1 MLVTN
6 GNIHKKVVNAL
17 KYAAFVGNITE
28 VIEININEVNKPI
41 KTYIAGKTYSQAL
54 SSAKLGLNSK
64 LLTVI
69 SGLRKNESDGMIAEA
84 KNNNIDTSHIF
95 ISNDIDNDIKIIY
108 KDENNNKIK
117 EEDILKGSADA
128 LSEDIIVQNE
138 EMLKK
143 SSIIVF
149 NTKINKNVIKK
160 LVQIS
165 IDNNIP
171 TIIVP
176 SRPNEI
182 SIIENDIENIRLI
195 DKVSIIIC
203 NKNQFY
209 QIFGQDVSIEEY
221 LKKYSNKLILID
233 DYEVK
238 YFNGNKIIYSK
249 DENLRLKEVG
259 AEDIF
264 IGGFVNYFINSENI
278 AEAIKDGLSS
288 LKLEN

>member
-84 KNNNIDTSHIF
+84 KNNIDTSHIF

-221 LKKYSNKLILID
+221 LKKYSNIHLNMTNYLTF
-233 DYEVK
+233 Y
-238 YFNGNKIIYSK
+238 NKILYNVFRK
-249 DENLRLKEVG
+249 YV
-259 AEDIF
+259 IF
-264 IGGFVNYFINSENI
+264 
-278 AEAIKDGLSS
+278 
-288 LKLEN
+288 